1 MLVSVLLMR
10 SECVL
15 MIYNELVGVG
25 FMVFIFNVDNGLNNL
40 DRCLC
45 FFRGSIEI
53 LIVFFI
59 YCNDIYIVL
68 EWSNMNVVLGK
79 FVVLVVY
86 FVML

>member
-10 SECVL
+10 SKCVL

-25 FMVFIFNVDNGLNNL
+25 FMVFIFSVDNGLNNL

-45 FFRGSIEI
+45 FFRESIEI

>member
-25 FMVFIFNVDNGLNNL
+25 FMVFIFSVDNGLNNL
-40 DRCLC
+40 DRFLC
-45 FFRGSIEI
+45 FFGGSIGI

>member
-10 SECVL
+10 SEYVL

-25 FMVFIFNVDNGLNNL
+25 FMVFIFSVDNGLNNL

-45 FFRGSIEI
+45 FFGGSIGV

>member
-45 FFRGSIEI
+45 FFRGSIGI